1 MLEWIV
7 SSSVLA
13 ALMIV
18 LRYLLRGHISLRLQ
32 YSIWLI
38 LLLRLLLPVSL
49 GTSPVSVA
57 NALPQA
63 AEFNYVQTNQSQGD
77 DSSVYITPPQV
88 DSDTSVPAQQP
99 FDWAG
104 LAMKLWAAG
113 ALVLLLWF
121 AAINLSLW
129 KKLCRSR
136 RRLSV
141 PDYPLSV
148 YITNNIEA
156 PCLFG
161 LFRPC
166 VYLTQETAV
175 DGPALR
181 HVLEHERAHWRHGDH
196 IWALMRGLCLALH
209 WYNPLVWWA
218 AVLSGRDA
226 ELACD
231 EAALKRLGEEQRGSY
246 GSTLLS
252 ITCGRRPELM
262 RAAATMTGGK
272 RGIYERILMLARR
285 PRTAVLTLALVIL
298 AAVFFTGCTFTGAEG
313 PDWREQYL
321 AFWDSWDIK
330 DSLEHQGFQLIDLD
344 FNGTPELIAWFA
356 GGPVTMASQVF
367 GLVDGR
373 ARIWRQLNKEYEVI
387 PVDSR
392 PFTLSVFDGDDLS
405 NESLAALMEAWEP
418 IDVEGLGA

>member
-77 DSSVYITPPQV
+77 DGSVYITPPQV

-141 PDYPLSV
+141 PDYPLKV
-148 YITNNIEA
+148 YITNNIES

-218 AVLSGRDA
+218 APLPARRD
-226 ELACD
+226 
-231 EAALKRLGEEQRGSY
+231 R
-246 GSTLLS
+246 
-252 ITCGRRPELM
+252 
-262 RAAATMTGGK
+262 TGGSSIW
-272 RGIYERILMLARR
+272 RSGTVGTS
-285 PRTAVLTLALVIL
+285 RTAWSI
-298 AAVFFTGCTFTGAEG
+298 
-313 PDWREQYL
+313 R
-321 AFWDSWDIK
+321 AFS
-330 DSLEHQGFQLIDLD
+330 S
-344 FNGTPELIAWFA
+344 
-356 GGPVTMASQVF
+356 
-367 GLVDGR
+367 
-373 ARIWRQLNKEYEVI
+373 
-387 PVDSR
+387 
-392 PFTLSVFDGDDLS
+392 
-405 NESLAALMEAWEP
+405 
-418 IDVEGLGA
+418 